1 MVMEHKVFRT
11 RGSAGRKQEEWSAPN
26 VSTEN
31 ESRKRGILESLEMDN
46 FQADP
51 HAEFTWH
58 KSIPR
63 FEDGRR
69 HKLSTGERKL
79 KRRLEQLRT
88 RFRKPFETLIQ
99 ESLISWKP
107 DFNYLS
113 VQAPSSRIP
122 PRKIC
127 FICGNTSRYTCP
139 KCGIQHCSLECNELH
154 KDTRCLKWTS

>member
-1 MVMEHKVFRT
+1 MVMERQKLRP
-11 RGSAGRKQEEWSAPN
+11 RGSAARKQEEWSAPS

-58 KSIPR
+58 KSIP
-63 FEDGRR
+63 
-69 HKLSTGERKL
+69 HKLSTG
-79 KRRLEQLRT
+79 
-88 RFRKPFETLIQ
+88 
-99 ESLISWKP
+99 
-107 DFNYLS
+107 FN

-154 KDTRCLKWTS
+154 KDTRSKWSYLQ